1 MLIAGVILSS
11 LPVLAQAS
19 HEIQPLEVGPFVL
32 NEQDKALADRV
43 NELLESSPAPEI
55 KINSAM
61 MEQSQAEAMQLYNEV
76 MAKNP
81 HLSNMTGK
89 ESNKNEGGGY
99 TEHKILVFASLSL
112 GEEGLKTVFESASG
126 QKDVVVVFR
135 GIPEGMNLGEGI
147 MEVQNIAK
155 HFSPIPNV
163 IINPTLFQKHNVTT
177 VPVIVALDAE
187 QAALASMPT
196 DKIDELARVSGL
208 SDSNWIKR
216 EIQEGEK
223 GDFGVK
229 GPMVEILEPD
239 MTEEAKRRV
248 ANIDWEEKKRLAQA
262 RFWTKQTFNTLP
274 RAPRERIRQLDPSI
288 YISED
293 ITAPDGTIIAAKGD
307 VINPLDIRP
316 FTQAVVVYDPLD
328 KKQVEL
334 VKAEVP
340 ALLQQPGV
348 NRITYIGTQF
358 DKEDG
363 WKSYKDVTDVFNQ
376 PVYLLTPDIRSRF
389 ELEYTPSIITAAGR
403 KFVIK
408 ELSETGQ

>member
-1 MLIAGVILSS
+1 
-11 LPVLAQAS
+11 
-19 HEIQPLEVGPFVL
+19 
-32 NEQDKALADRV
+32 
-43 NELLESSPAPEI
+43 
-55 KINSAM
+55 
-61 MEQSQAEAMQLYNEV
+61 
-76 MAKNP
+76 
-81 HLSNMTGK
+81 
-89 ESNKNEGGGY
+89 
-99 TEHKILVFASLSL
+99 
-112 GEEGLKTVFESASG
+112 
-126 QKDVVVVFR
+126 
-135 GIPEGMNLGEGI
+135 MNLGEGI
-147 MEVQNIAK
+147 MQVQNIAK
-155 HFSPIPNV
+155 QFSPIPNV

-187 QAALASMPT
+187 QSALASMPT

-208 SDSNWIKR
+208 SDPHWIKR

-248 ANIDWEEKKRLAQA
+248 ANIDWEEKKKQAQG

-274 RAPRERIRQLDPSI
+274 RAPRERIRELDPSI

-293 ITAPDGTIIAAKGD
+293 ITAPDGTVIAAKGD

-334 VKAEVP
+334 VKAELP
-340 ALLQQPGV
+340 ALLKQPGV

-363 WKSYKDVTDVFNQ
+363 WKSYKEVTDVFNQ
-376 PVYLLTPDIRSRF
+376 PFICLPLT
-389 ELEYTPSIITAAGR
+389 
-403 KFVIK
+403 
-408 ELSETGQ
+408 